1 MRSLRWCVLPAAI
14 VIAAPA
20 ASHPLDALSAE
31 EITVTVAALR
41 DAGHADAT
49 TRFAL
54 IDLDEPDKAAVLA
67 WRPGQALSRKAFA
80 IAEASTESSRS
91 IVPTTCERS
100 AGDATNGVV
109 YEVRSA
115 QS

>member
-14 VIAAPA
+14 VITAPA

-80 IAEASTESSRS
+80 IARRDRT
-91 IVPTTCERS
+91 
-100 AGDATNGVV
+100 V
-109 YEVRSA
+109 Y
-115 QS
+115 